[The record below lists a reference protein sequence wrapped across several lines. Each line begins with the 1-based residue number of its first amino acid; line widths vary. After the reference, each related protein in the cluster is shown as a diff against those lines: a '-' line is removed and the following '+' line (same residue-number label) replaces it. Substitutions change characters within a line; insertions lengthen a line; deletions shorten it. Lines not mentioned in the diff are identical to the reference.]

1 MEMTLA
7 LWAQMDCKNHV
18 LDWGPAVLRNV
29 AMATNFGTKIAINL
43 LCVNDSDAIAYGGGL
58 IGRPTECRYCRYPA
72 PKRRCYGNHFLALS
86 GL

>member
-29 AMATNFGTKIAINL
+29 AMATNFWDAICCNW
-43 LCVNDSDAIAYGGGL
+43 LCVL
-58 IGRPTECRYCRYPA
+58 
-72 PKRRCYGNHFLALS
+72 
-86 GL
+86 